1 MKRKILT
8 DEKTIMNSLSRLV
21 SVDPMEQMEWIG
33 FDNELIGKFCKLDGY
48 DGYYLVAPAFLVV
61 LTQEG
66 VMNRNKIV
74 EVYKAE
80 TVDEVEKIVMVDCYD
95 YTMDSS
101 EIGLEVHVMLYKLDK
116 GYVEIPYRIGRM
128 GSEEIR
134 KCSIEEA
141 RDNNFN
147 DIKPKRF
154 SYYDSFAEYCA
165 GDAFFKHL
173 GEEREFDDGLFVELP
188 NVYELDYVY
197 EEEGF
202 DGETYIETEIEETIN
217 VDSLILMQCIPHE
230 SRRNGKEPL
239 KNASTIIR
247 SKWFSVF
254 CKRTESSTKVKAS
267 FC

>member
-1 MKRKILT
+1 MSYLY
-8 DEKTIMNSLSRLV
+8 KTRGTCSTQIEV
-21 SVDPMEQMEWIG
+21 T
-33 FDNELIGKFCKLDGY
+33 LDG
-48 DGYYLVAPAFLVV
+48 DIVKDVKFTGGCNGNLQAIPKLV
-61 LTQEG
+61 QG
-66 VMNRNKIV
+66 M
-74 EVYKAE
+74 
-80 TVDEVEKIVMVDCYD
+80 TVDEVEKIILVDCYD
-95 YTMDSS
+95 YMMDSL

-217 VDSLILMQCIPHE
+217 VDSLILMQYIPAC
-230 SRRNGKEPL
+230 SYLDASPL
-239 KNASTIIR
+239 RFIQL
-247 SKWFSVF
+247 
-254 CKRTESSTKVKAS
+254 
-267 FC
+267 